1 MGLHGSKQK
10 HEKGVIFLFWG
21 KSLFGHK
28 KKLTFPFGN
37 QKNSKFFIHHG
48 SKFLFRIGHCRHH
61 DETVGFFH
69 LTGLSLRSGPYP

>member
-37 QKNSKFFIHHG
+37 QKKFQV
-48 SKFLFRIGHCRHH
+48 L
-61 DETVGFFH
+61 
-69 LTGLSLRSGPYP
+69 Y